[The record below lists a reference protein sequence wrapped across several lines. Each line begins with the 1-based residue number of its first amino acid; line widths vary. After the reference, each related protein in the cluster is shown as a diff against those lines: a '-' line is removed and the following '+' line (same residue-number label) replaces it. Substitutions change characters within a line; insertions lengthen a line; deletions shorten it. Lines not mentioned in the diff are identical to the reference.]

1 MKVSLLNLEMWHWMF
16 NSCWHCK
23 GMQCRALGT
32 LPKRSSQLFSQISCG
47 LSVTVLLQHPLLPR
61 NPNLASLQWVVPIRR
76 DDDSSG
82 TLHSQNESSLNW
94 LQQSSLFNEPN
105 AVTGLHSSLQKNYI
119 PWSEWGIPGFFYSK
133 SNSCLYCKSFL
144 KQNRAKMSFLQENFV
159 QAQILE
165 IRSSPSTAV
174 LGQFHS
180 VSNNSPRQ

>member
-23 GMQCRALGT
+23 GMQCKALGT

-119 PWSEWGIPGFFYSK
+119 PWSEWGIPVFFFTAKAIAVYTVNLFWSRTGQK
-133 SNSCLYCKSFL
+133 CLFCK
-144 KQNRAKMSFLQENFV
+144 K
-159 QAQILE
+159 IL
-165 IRSSPSTAV
+165 
-174 LGQFHS
+174 FK
-180 VSNNSPRQ
+180 PRFWK